1 MDYYAEVE
9 AVQSFRRVTGLNCAE
24 KRRRI
29 AELTVAM
36 DVATH
41 TPAVK
46 AAGMLPAIWA
56 ARISLDWGCRPV
68 VGR

>member
-1 MDYYAEVE
+1 MDYVAIEK
-9 AVQSFRRVTGLNCAE
+9 FRRVTGLDAGA

-29 AELTVAM
+29 AEITAAM
-36 DVATH
+36 DTATH
-41 TPAVK
+41 TPPAR